1 MIDNQQIAWMLPE
14 KLILQLLII
23 SYLSEFG
30 ELLKIKLADNE
41 GVSQRSGCSGWKN
54 GTLKWNPAE
63 IKSNGLLPPA
73 GSRSTLKPKQM

>member
-41 GVSQRSGCSGWKN
+41 GVSQRSGCSG
-54 GTLKWNPAE
+54 
-63 IKSNGLLPPA
+63 
-73 GSRSTLKPKQM
+73 